1 MTEALGAEGNELVDG
16 ARPVRDEDA
25 FDVPAVHAWLRERTP
40 VPTNPP
46 DVRQFSGGASNLT
59 YLLRYPERDLIL
71 RRPPAGT
78 KARSAHDMGREYR
91 IQAGLAPVFPYVP
104 TMVAHCTD
112 QQVIGSDFYVME
124 RIAGTIPRRAQLGV
138 DLSPDQTRH
147 LGFTL
152 VDTLVALHQVDPAA
166 AGLADLGRGDG
177 YVERQVSGWSKRYRK
192 AKTWNV
198 PGAEKVMAWL
208 AANQPA
214 DAGNCVIHNDFRLD
228 NVVLDPDDPLRVIGV
243 LDWELATLGDPLM
256 DLGSAMAYWV
266 QADDDRAFRRF
277 RLQPSD
283 APGMISRDE
292 FVRYYC
298 ERTGRDAGN
307 WAFYEVFGLFRL
319 AVIAQQIYYRYHH
332 KQTRNPRFKNLWLP
346 VNLLERRCRRIIRQA

>member
-1 MTEALGAEGNELVDG
+1 MGDG

-25 FDVPAVHAWLRERTP
+25 FDVAAVDTWLRQHTELP
-40 VPTNPP
+40 AGLPE
-46 DVRQFSGGASNLT
+46 VRQFSGGASNLT
-59 YLLRYPERDLIL
+59 YLLQYAGHDLIL

-78 KARSAHDMGREYR
+78 KAKSAHDMGREYR
-91 IQAGLAPVFPYVP
+91 IQAALKPVFPYVP

-112 QQVIGSDFYVME
+112 DAVIGSEFYVME
-124 RIAGTIPRRAQLGV
+124 RVIGTIPRRSELGV
-138 DLSPDQTRH
+138 DLSSEQTAQLCRT
-147 LGFTL
+147 LIDRL
-152 VDTLVALHQVDPAA
+152 VDLHAVDPAE
-166 AGLADLGRGDG
+166 AGLADLGRGAG
-177 YVERQVSGWSKRYRK
+177 YVGRQVSGWSERYRK

-198 PGAEKVMAWL
+198 PSFEKVMAWL
-208 AANQPA
+208 VANQPA
-214 DAGNCVIHNDFRLD
+214 DIRICVIHNDFRLD
-228 NVVLDPDDPLRVIGV
+228 NVVLAPDDPQRVAGI

-256 DLGSAMAYWV
+256 DLGSALAYWV
-266 QADDDRAFRRF
+266 QADDDWAYRRF

-283 APGMISRDE
+283 APGMLTRDE
-292 FVRYYC
+292 IVAYYT
-298 ERTGRDAGN
+298 ERSGLKPEN